1 MMNNSKAFSLIVA
14 ALVIVVALLFFGP
27 SILLGAKEERIADVV
42 DVVSGAI
49 VNIRTEE
56 LASTGSERK
65 SGDFFRKFF
74 SQESEED
81 AETLENIGSG
91 VVLDPKGLIVT
102 NEHLISKAVTI
113 RVKFTNRQEYEAQVI
128 AADAERD
135 IALLK
140 VDDKRDFP
148 YLKTYKKNVRV
159 GERAIV
165 IGNPYGL
172 SSSVTVGVVSA
183 LGRNLRIDNKVYA
196 NLIQTDAAINPGS
209 SGGALLDADGDLI
222 GIVTAIYEGGKGIG
236 FAIPIDDVKTML
248 SEFVENASKRSIFG
262 IFVDRRRGED
272 GQYQYLYVNRII
284 AGSPAEEIGIR
295 AGDRIIEL
303 DGRKIREGMKLQ
315 NVFRQVGLNG
325 KNQIKIIRG
334 NETISVDIDKLPQYI
349 PSPLDESLC
358 GIRLSNI
365 EGYAKMKFKVRQKT
379 GVVVTR
385 VLKGG
390 IGEKYGLKPGDVIV
404 RINDAEVSDKKDF
417 QSLMVEGLRRN
428 YILYQVKRN
437 DSLFFLPIKL
447 DNLL

>member
-1 MMNNSKAFSLIVA
+1 MKKQKAFLTVLA
-14 ALVIVVALLFFGP
+14 ALAIGAAPVLLAP
-27 SILLGAKEERIADVV
+27 PLLHAKDERIADVV
-42 DVVSGAI
+42 DAVSRAI

-56 LASTGSERK
+56 LANAGSGRK
-65 SGDFFRKFF
+65 SVDFFKKFF
-74 SQESEED
+74 SQEGED
-81 AETLENIGSG
+81 DGETLENIGSG
-91 VVLDPKGLIVT
+91 VILDPKGLIVT

-113 RVKFTNRQEYEAQVI
+113 RVKFTNRQEYEAKVI
-128 AADAERD
+128 AADAELD

-140 VDDKRDFP
+140 INDKRDFP

-183 LGRNLRIDNKVYA
+183 LGRNLRINNKVYA
-196 NLIQTDAAINPGS
+196 NLIQTDAAINPGN
-209 SGGALLDADGDLI
+209 SGGALLDAEGDLI
-222 GIVTAIYEGGKGIG
+222 GIVTAIYEEGKGIG
-236 FAIPIDDVKTML
+236 FAIPLEDVTTML
-248 SEFVENASKRSIFG
+248 SEFVDNAGKRSILG
-262 IFVDRRRGED
+262 IFVDRRRDED

-284 AGSPAEEIGIR
+284 AGSPAEEIGLR

-303 DGRKIREGMKLQ
+303 DGKRIREGMKLQ
-315 NVFRQVGLNG
+315 NVFRKVSSDS

-334 NETISVDIDKLPQYI
+334 SETISVDIDKLPQYT
-349 PSPLDESLC
+349 PSPVDESLC

-365 EGYAKMKFKVRQKT
+365 EGYAKMKFKLRQRT
-379 GVVVTR
+379 GVVVTK

-390 IGEKYGLKPGDVIV
+390 IGEKYGLRPGDVIV

-417 QSLMVEGLRRN
+417 QALMVEGLRRN

-447 DNLL
+447 DTLL